1 MILTTELIM
10 TTYIIFFTGL
20 IYTDDIHSDF
30 YDSEYMEVDQNFFDR
45 LIKAQAGASSS
56 VTGIFLK
63 SFKLM
68 RIKLPVIQKD
78 FGSSADKYNQI
89 DSLNEHLPF

>member
-1 MILTTELIM
+1 MILTTEHIM

-20 IYTDDIHSDF
+20 IYSDSLNSEV
-30 YDSEYMEVDQNFFDR
+30 YDSEYMEVSADFFAR
-45 LIKAQAGASSS
+45 LLKAQAGASSS
-56 VTGIFLK
+56 ETGIFLK

-68 RIKLPVIQKD
+68 RIKLPVIQKE
-78 FGSSADKYNQI
+78 FGSDVDKYNQI